1 MAVKKDNFWDN
12 FWSNN
17 NYLYFQNNTDS
28 WVNLVIKYNYET
40 VRSIIKK
47 ENKINDKILEI
58 GCGSAKFTQF
68 ISNSKTKSTISD
80 ININILKQAKDILNS
95 LKIKTNTIQLDLSRK
110 FNHKE
115 TYDVVFSGGVLEFF
129 EDIDTPI
136 NNMYKLT
143 SQKGLCLAIVIPRK
157 ISIQTIA
164 NIQKSIVYLFRN
176 ILLLKKIKFNNLIYD
191 HVDKSTYA
199 NSYNYKIYK
208 KSFLDAGFNQV
219 KVYSLTPF
227 PSFAIGKKLDS
238 VYAKLINKFFSN
250 FIFSFNKSTSPLS
263 IFWGSAFLVYA
274 KKN

>member
-1 MAVKKDNFWDN
+1 MAIKNNFWDN
-12 FWSNN
+12 FWRNN
-17 NYLYFQNNTDS
+17 NYLYYQNNANS

-40 VRSIIKK
+40 VRSIIEK

-68 ISNSKTKSTISD
+68 ISNSKNKSTISD

-129 EDIDTPI
+129 EDIYTPI

-143 SQKGLCLAIVIPRK
+143 AQKGLCLAIVIPRK

-176 ILLLKKIKFNNLIYD
+176 IFLLKKIKLNKLIYD
-191 HVDKSTYA
+191 HVDKSIYA

-208 KSFLDAGFNQV
+208 KSFLDAGFNKV

-238 VYAKLINKFFSN
+238 VYAKFINKFFSK
-250 FIFSFNKSTSPLS
+250 FIIRFNKSTSPLT